1 MLAFAGVSGTAAVF
15 FNYDIRCLSL
25 QPSGKDFGVRAGAL
39 NRNPTFERRSAL
51 EADLPR

>member
-1 MLAFAGVSGTAAVF
+1 MLAFAGVRRRRGF

-25 QPSGKDFGVRAGAL
+25 QPSGKDFGGRAGAL

-51 EADLPR
+51 EPDLPR